1 MGLPLL
7 GMSNPRKSQRYSGLP
22 KPLRTTFERLLSR
35 SKSGTQMRRFGLL
48 INALE
53 VLIKHVAVKA
63 LYLAHPKNEFSDE
76 HRRWLQRPA
85 LGHYVA
91 ILRTC
96 LTQATSTSAE
106 GKLVEAA
113 EAWKVHD
120 LEEVVGQAVKS
131 RNENW
136 GHAAI
141 REDEEYEELNTEL
154 DGYLR
159 VILEAFAPLLVDAKD
174 DLSLEPLV
182 LHSTCGRCFYFNAAS
197 DRGIEYLC
205 YADGSRRIEPIGS
218 HSERLFNQLFP
229 RPLDSKERPANWWKE
244 TLSAKA
250 QHYQARTHPEAL
262 INEWLLG
269 GGASCQIV
277 EGDPGYGK
285 TCLLA
290 HFAKEQAACY
300 HFFDERSAHTLDLG
314 ECFLNLAVQLAEKF
328 GIVFEPGK
336 DGAPK
341 ARASEFREILNS
353 AAASISTPLLV
364 VIDGLDDEWRSH
376 SSKDKK
382 LPKAFQHYLGSLANT
397 PPSVRWLFSTRPET
411 ARHDILRGIVDSVP
425 TETIVLGPFSD
436 AETSQFLLNN
446 CPGIDAIPRLMEQV
460 GEASQGS
467 PLYLALFAADFQ
479 QSTAPIAADFS
490 LPKGLAEYYERV
502 IQTMVRRS
510 MEKQQAS
517 AFDVIGRLLALA
529 HAEANLPAQE
539 FLNAAKVKFGSSDPL
554 PDPLLLICLY
564 AVAYEALTPS
574 LSCEV
579 LDWPQSRFDLA
590 FAETRPVLAISGQG
604 HTIHH
609 NALRDVIY
617 RSHLKGV
624 RMVRERIALWGA
636 EPISER
642 QYAVRWSLRH
652 MCDAIEDCD
661 PAELPKWETRI
672 TRIVT
677 SLDHISLRAKAGLYT
692 QLLRDCERFFDLR
705 PSHGGECPLPAET
718 EGSAEWLTESTEAVV
733 SGHDAHL
740 DQGTGPALCSLR
752 KLGRLDPPPRSV
764 SQHDDLTPDNSPPIT
779 IRSDVL
785 EFAEFIRSSG
795 PDLSR
800 ECFDIAQLARNF
812 CADGPVA
819 EAGWK
824 QSLALGRII
833 LANPAQWSSR
843 RTIRR
848 HEKPFQWVSHELRE
862 GWRWDL
868 AEPDDEDD
876 YETTK
881 AIVVVS
887 RFDLWSERQIES
899 WSIKLP
905 FQPGPDVAFFVSFD
919 HTRVLLGNTVLHLDS
934 RSVICELPLSPASE
948 FAVSEDLRVGIAMD
962 DQGFDP
968 CIHLIDLLSGRL
980 LIPGGIRPKE
990 TRSIAI
996 SRDGRLAAYGAYH
1009 GIELIDVVQRRELPI
1024 VLPSQY
1030 KASGVRFSDSGHHI
1044 AWKETLWNG
1053 DGTELRV
1060 MEIATRKLVVTGAF
1074 DPVPEPQAI
1083 SSSSSVVLTS
1093 LGEVID
1099 TRRKLTIDS
1108 LGYSPRN
1115 ASRFARSGDYFHTG
1129 DELRFASSHSKQS
1142 SNRARPPLVM
1152 LGEKNG
1158 CLMSDENGAV
1168 SLRKFGTNNL
1178 LFEFRRSP
1186 DDKHFVSDWS
1196 GDRLED
1202 GRLGNITV
1210 TNPCGVA
1217 LLGYDDGLLYSANLT
1232 RGGLQR
1238 VNTPESIRQLIGKE
1252 YRRFVENSQRLKV
1265 SKAVVRRK
1273 QGPRYAVSKTTVS
1286 PDAGYAATVC
1296 EGEKVR
1302 VWSVDTG
1309 ECMAT
1314 LDIPFGKSLTEGE
1327 VTDICFSSDSKSLV
1341 ILRADHQ
1348 LLVWRFLHSRQATV
1362 QPLPEGTRF
1371 LSLSANS
1378 LAEHEGEI
1386 FISDGRNVLSW
1397 RSGKYERAQILPEYA
1412 FHVRINPRTR
1422 RLLLS
1427 DEEDRSTVIT
1437 VRDLDSFELVGRHVI
1452 RSEGV
1457 EVSNLADDNTFA
1469 AITNNRGV
1477 EYYTIE

>member
-1 MGLPLL
+1 
-7 GMSNPRKSQRYSGLP
+7 MSNPRKSQSYSGLP
-22 KPLRTTFERLLSR
+22 KPVRCTFERLLFR
-35 SKSGTQMRRFGLL
+35 GKSGAQMRRFGLS

-63 LYLAHPKNEFSDE
+63 LYLAHPKNDFSDE
-76 HRRWLQRPA
+76 YRLSLQRPS
-85 LGHYVA
+85 LGHYVS
-91 ILRTC
+91 ILRSC
-96 LTQATSTSAE
+96 LTNAASTSVE
-106 GKLVEAA
+106 PRLVQVA
-113 EAWKVHD
+113 EAWKVHN
-120 LEEVVGQAVKS
+120 LERVVSQAVKS

-141 REDEEYEELNTEL
+141 REDDDYDDLNTEL
-154 DGYLR
+154 NGYLR
-159 VILEAFAPLLVDAKD
+159 VMLEAFAPLLVDGED

-182 LHSTCGRCFYFNAAS
+182 LHSNCGRYFHYSGAS
-197 DRGIEYLC
+197 EKGIEYLC
-205 YADGSRRIEPIGS
+205 YADGSRHIEPIGS
-218 HSERLFNQLFP
+218 HSDHLFNQLFP

-244 TLSAKA
+244 TVSAKV
-250 QHYQARTHPEAL
+250 QCYQARTQPEAS
-262 INEWLLG
+262 IKEWLLG
-269 GGASCQIV
+269 GDARCLVV

-290 HFAKEQAACY
+290 HFAKEGATCY

-314 ECFLNLAVQLAEKF
+314 ECFLNLAVQLAEKC

-341 ARASEFREILNS
+341 ARASEFREILNG
-353 AAASISTPLLV
+353 AAASVSTHLLV

-382 LPKAFQHYLGSLANT
+382 LPKAFQHYLGNLANT

-411 ARHDILRGIVDSVP
+411 ARHEILRGIVDSVP

-436 AETSQFLLNN
+436 DETAQFLRNN
-446 CPGIDAIPRLMEQV
+446 CPGIDATPKLLQQV
-460 GEASQGS
+460 CEASQGS
-467 PLYLALFAADFQ
+467 PLYLALFTADYQ
-479 QSTAPIAADFS
+479 RSSASIAADFS
-490 LPKGLAEYYERV
+490 LPRGLAEYYERI
-502 IQTMVRRS
+502 IQTMARRS
-510 MEKQQAS
+510 IEKQQAS
-517 AFDVIGRLLALA
+517 AVDVIGRLLALA
-529 HAEANLPAQE
+529 HAEANSPAQE
-539 FLNAAKVKFGSSDPL
+539 FLTAAKAKFGSPEPL
-554 PDPLLLICLY
+554 PDPLLLVCLY

-590 FAETRPVLAISGQG
+590 FAEARPVLAISGQG

-617 RSHLKGV
+617 QNHIKGV
-624 RMVRERIALWGA
+624 QLVHEQIALWSA
-636 EPISER
+636 EPNSER
-642 QYAVRWSLRH
+642 EYAVRWSLRH
-652 MCDAIEDCD
+652 MCDALENCD
-661 PAELPKWETRI
+661 QSEAFKWEDRI

-677 SLDHISLRAKAGLYT
+677 SLDHIALRAKAGLYT

-705 PSHGGECPLPAET
+705 PSHGGECPLPTET
-718 EGSAEWLTESTEAVV
+718 EGSAKWLIECTEAVA
-733 SGHDAHL
+733 SGRDVHL

-752 KLGRLDPPPRSV
+752 NLGRLDPPPRAV
-764 SQHDDLTPDNSPPIT
+764 SQHHDVTPDDSPPIT
-779 IRSDVL
+779 TRSNVL

-800 ECFDIAQLARNF
+800 DYFDIAQLARNF

-824 QSLALGRII
+824 HAMGSGRII
-833 LANPAQWSSR
+833 LANPAPWSSR
-843 RTIRR
+843 RTLRR

-876 YETTK
+876 YEITK

-905 FQPGPDVAFFVSFD
+905 FRPGPDAAFFVSCD
-919 HTRVLLGNTVLHLDS
+919 HSRVLLGNTVLHLDS
-934 RSVICELPLSPASE
+934 RSVICQLPLPPASE
-948 FAVSEDLRVGIAMD
+948 LAVSEDLGVGIALD
-962 DQGFDP
+962 DQGIDP

-980 LIPGGIRPKE
+980 LIPDGIRPKE
-990 TRSIAI
+990 ARSIAI
-996 SRDGRLAAYGAYH
+996 SRDGRLAAYGAYD

-1030 KASGVRFSDSGHHI
+1030 KASGVRFSDSGHKI

-1060 MEIATRKLVVTGAF
+1060 MELATRRLVVTGTF

-1129 DELRFASSHSKQS
+1129 DELRFARSHSKQP

-1152 LGEKNG
+1152 LGENKG
-1158 CLMSDENGAV
+1158 CLVADEDGAV
-1168 SLRKFGTNNL
+1168 SLRKFGTNDI
-1178 LFEFRRSP
+1178 LFEFRRTP

-1196 GDRLED
+1196 GDQLEVGRLE
-1202 GRLGNITV
+1202 NVTV
-1210 TNPCGVA
+1210 SSSFGTA
-1217 LLGYDDGLLYSANLT
+1217 LLGYNDGILYSANLT
-1232 RGGLQR
+1232 SGGFQP

-1252 YRRFVENSQRLKV
+1252 YRRFVEKSQRRKV

-1273 QGPRYAVSKTTVS
+1273 QGPRYAVSKTTFS
-1286 PDAGYAATVC
+1286 PDGGYAATVC

-1302 VWSVDTG
+1302 IWSVETG
-1309 ECMAT
+1309 ECIAT
-1314 LDIPFGKSLTEGE
+1314 FDIPFGKRLTEGE
-1327 VTDICFSSDSKSLV
+1327 VDAICFSSDSKSLV

-1362 QPLPEGTRF
+1362 QPVPEGTHL
-1371 LSLSANS
+1371 LSLSANA

-1386 FISDGRNVLSW
+1386 FMSDGRSVLTW
-1397 RSGKYERAQILPEYA
+1397 RAGNCDRAKILPEYA

-1422 RLLLS
+1422 RLLCS
-1427 DEEDRSTVIT
+1427 DEEDRATVIT

-1457 EVSNLADDNTFA
+1457 EISNLADDNTFA
-1469 AITNNRGV
+1469 TITNNCGV
-1477 EYYTIE
+1477 DYYKVE